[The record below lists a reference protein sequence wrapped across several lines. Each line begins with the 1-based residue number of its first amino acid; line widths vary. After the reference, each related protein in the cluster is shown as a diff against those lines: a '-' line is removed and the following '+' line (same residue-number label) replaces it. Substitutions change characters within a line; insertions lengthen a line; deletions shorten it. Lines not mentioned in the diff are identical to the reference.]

1 MLLRPVLPHI
11 IGRDFIIRPTHFTN
25 CQNVKPTTARIAHIP
40 SAADRHEKT
49 KSRTSDFYPNDNLYP
64 SFVHTLTDEK
74 AIEPHTVH
82 RHVSFIPEFAD
93 ILISIS
99 VTRTTPNK
107 RKKFF
112 FLRLKNYSLEIETH
126 IYRKRPHI
134 CSLKLIFIQ
143 NPRFPVS
150 FYPVFT
156 SQKRGKSCPSATKTR
171 TNAAICQ
178 FLLSLGTNRPSRRQK
193 KLCRKT
199 YTSIPAQPY
208 RMFLIRNRNLILTS
222 SRPYFRLR
230 SHSDSCG
237 NTQPALS

>member
-1 MLLRPVLPHI
+1 MLLRPVRPHI
-11 IGRDFIIRPTHFTN
+11 IGRDFIIRSTHFTN

-40 SAADRHEKT
+40 SAADRHEKNEI
-49 KSRTSDFYPNDNLYP
+49 SHIGLLSQYNLYP

-82 RHVSFIPEFAD
+82 RHVSFIPEFGD

-99 VTRTTPNK
+99 VTRTAPNK
-107 RKKFF
+107 RKKRGKGLVSFPKQDIFTSISVHTRSNKRRKKFF
-112 FLRLKNYSLEIETH
+112 FLRLKNHSLEIKTH

-143 NPRFPVS
+143 NPRFSVL

-156 SQKRGKSCPSATKTR
+156 SQKRGKSCHSAIKTR

-178 FLLSLGTNRPSRRQK
+178 FLLSPGTNRPSRR
-193 KLCRKT
+193 
-199 YTSIPAQPY
+199 
-208 RMFLIRNRNLILTS
+208 
-222 SRPYFRLR
+222 
-230 SHSDSCG
+230 
-237 NTQPALS
+237 

>member
-1 MLLRPVLPHI
+1 MPMLLRPVRPHI
-11 IGRDFIIRPTHFTN
+11 IGRDFIIRSTHFTN

-40 SAADRHEKT
+40 SAADRHEKNEI
-49 KSRTSDFYPNDNLYP
+49 SHIGLLSQYNLYP

-82 RHVSFIPEFAD
+82 RHVSFIPEFGD

-99 VTRTTPNK
+99 VTRTAPTREKNGEKASFLSRNKTFSPLFQYTPVAT
-107 RKKFF
+107 RGEKKFF
-112 FLRLKNYSLEIETH
+112 FLRLKNHSLEIKTH

-143 NPRFPVS
+143 NPRFSVL

-156 SQKRGKSCPSATKTR
+156 SQKRGKSCHSAIKTR

-178 FLLSLGTNRPSRRQK
+178 FLLSPGTNRPSRR
-193 KLCRKT
+193 
-199 YTSIPAQPY
+199 
-208 RMFLIRNRNLILTS
+208 
-222 SRPYFRLR
+222 
-230 SHSDSCG
+230 
-237 NTQPALS
+237 